1 MEQTDRLLEEVLIV
15 RFQMGDETAFEK
27 LVERYQGRLR
37 YFIRRLLG
45 EADKA
50 EDVLQNVWLTV
61 LRELSN
67 LRTPEAFSVWVYRIA
82 RNKAL
87 NELRSK
93 KRYVALREDAPIP
106 NVSEEQEQFSADD
119 AARMHAALEKIGP
132 EHREVLTLRFL
143 EQMSY
148 QEIAA
153 VIGCNI
159 GTVRSRLYYG
169 KRALRREMEEMSNAD

>member
-1 MEQTDRLLEEVLIV
+1 MEPIERLLEEVLIV
-15 RFQMGDETAFEK
+15 RCQMGDDKAFER

-37 YFIRRLLG
+37 YFVRGLLG

-61 LRELSN
+61 LRKLSS
-67 LRTPEAFSVWVYRIA
+67 LRTPEAFSVWLYRIA

-87 NELRSK
+87 NELRSE

-106 NVSEEQEQFSADD
+106 NMSEQQEEFSAQD
-119 AARMHAALEKIGP
+119 AAKIHAALERIRP

-148 QEIAA
+148 EEIAA
-153 VIGCNI
+153 VVGCNI

-169 KRALRREMEEMSNAD
+169 KRALRREMEEMSNAV